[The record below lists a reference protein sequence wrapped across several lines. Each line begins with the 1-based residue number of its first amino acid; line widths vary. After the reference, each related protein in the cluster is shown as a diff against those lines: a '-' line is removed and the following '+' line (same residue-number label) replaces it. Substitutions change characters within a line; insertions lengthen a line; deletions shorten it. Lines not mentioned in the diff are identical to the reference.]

1 MSRSKKVNNF
11 ENELSKLSII
21 KPYKMFFAI
30 FVDWL
35 IIILTIFICNRAFSW
50 PFYFLSIVIISSR
63 MHALGILSHDAVHY
77 RIGLKKT
84 INDLIANVFL
94 CWPLFIRVEGY
105 RNEHFP
111 HHQFVNTDLDPDFI
125 RKKHH
130 SDWQFPKR
138 FGSMF
143 KIFLFD
149 ILGLNLGQYFNRLK
163 FSLKYESKGK
173 RKDRNKGMELLRL
186 FFYFNIFTLIYFNN
200 LGNDFFLYW
209 VIPYITFFKMIR
221 RLRTLAEHFA
231 ISNPSE
237 YKTRTVLTSFF
248 DILLLS
254 PHYVNFHGEHHL
266 FPQVPFYNLK
276 KLHYLLSSHPV
287 YKGKLYYTK
296 SYVGV
301 IKEAINYKLNL

>member
-1 MSRSKKVNNF
+1 
-11 ENELSKLSII
+11 
-21 KPYKMFFAI
+21 
-30 FVDWL
+30 
-35 IIILTIFICNRAFSW
+35 
-50 PFYFLSIVIISSR
+50 

-105 RNEHFP
+105 RNEHLP

-149 ILGLNLGQYFNRLK
+149 ILGVNLGQYFNRLK

-173 RKDRNKGMELLRL
+173 RKDRK
-186 FFYFNIFTLIYFNN
+186 
-200 LGNDFFLYW
+200 
-209 VIPYITFFKMIR
+209 
-221 RLRTLAEHFA
+221 RT
-231 ISNPSE
+231 
-237 YKTRTVLTSFF
+237 
-248 DILLLS
+248 
-254 PHYVNFHGEHHL
+254 
-266 FPQVPFYNLK
+266 
-276 KLHYLLSSHPV
+276 
-287 YKGKLYYTK
+287 
-296 SYVGV
+296 
-301 IKEAINYKLNL
+301 